1 MTMSI
6 ESFEA
11 ICHALPYR
19 NKGMFYSEVFFFLQ
33 ACAAHGVDLII
44 ESGVKNGMSTRLI
57 ASAWPGQLV
66 SIDKDSGALDPV
78 QGVDFLHGYSQ
89 DLIPMVLAESRG
101 RRVAVLIDGP
111 KGSAALALK
120 DAIWEEPEVK
130 LVAIHDL
137 PLGAAPGSS
146 RHSQLPEYRRRVGLR
161 LDAIM
166 KHHYRDKYPGGPGLA
181 IWEKKQ

>member
-1 MTMSI
+1 MSLSI

-33 ACAAHGVDLII
+33 ACAAHRVELIV

-57 ASAWPGQLV
+57 ASAWPGQMI
-66 SIDKDSGALDPV
+66 SIDKDSGALEPV
-78 QGVDFLHGYSQ
+78 EGVDFIHGDSREV
-89 DLIPMVLAESRG
+89 IPLVLAESRG

-111 KGSAALALK
+111 KGAAAVALK
-120 DAIWEEPEVK
+120 DAIWLEPEVR

-146 RHSQLPEYRRRVGLR
+146 RHSHAPEYRRLVGLR
-161 LDAIM
+161 LDNIM
-166 KHHYRDKYPGGPGLA
+166 KHHYRDKYPAGPGLA
-181 IWEKKQ
+181 IWEKKL